1 MMNPIKEEM
10 KIEDVLEEYPQ
21 TAGVFT
27 EFGLPCFVC
36 GEPAWGTIGELAS
49 RYKVDVEKLLSALN
63 RSAKEPSRDY
73 KKF

>member
-1 MMNPIKEEM
+1 MNPIKEEM
-10 KIEDVLEEYPQ
+10 KIEDILDEYPQ

-36 GEPAWGTIGELAS
+36 GEPAWGTIGELAA
-49 RYKVDVEKLLSALN
+49 RYKVDMEKLLSALN
-63 RSAKEPSRDY
+63 QAAKKPLGNYY